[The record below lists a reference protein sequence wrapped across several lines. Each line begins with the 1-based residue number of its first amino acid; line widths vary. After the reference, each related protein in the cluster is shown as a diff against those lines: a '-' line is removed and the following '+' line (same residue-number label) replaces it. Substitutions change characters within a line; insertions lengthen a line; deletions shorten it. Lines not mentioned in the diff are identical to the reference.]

1 MPNELTPVN
10 VFHIGKGNILVVF
23 AGIFEIEG
31 GARQEDKIAI
41 GVLGNRCRVAR
52 HKPIKD
58 LSPARRDPSS
68 KLKLGRTPFNFQSI
82 FGGKPG
88 FEDVELEWANDADEE
103 SGAIGR
109 QEDLG
114 YTFLG

>member
-1 MPNELTPVN
+1 MSFTSEKAISSLCLPVYSRSK
-10 VFHIGKGNILVVF
+10 VLR
-23 AGIFEIEG
+23 
-31 GARQEDKIAI
+31 ARKTKIAI
-41 GVLGNRCRVAR
+41 GVLGNGCRVAR
-52 HKPIKD
+52 HKPIKH
-58 LSPARRDPSS
+58 LSLARRDPSS
-68 KLKLGRTPFNFQSI
+68 KLKLGRTPINFQSV

-114 YTFLG
+114 CTFLG

>member
-41 GVLGNRCRVAR
+41 GVLGNGCRAQT
-52 HKPIKD
+52 D
-58 LSPARRDPSS
+58 QGSF
-68 KLKLGRTPFNFQSI
+68 GRPPRSI
-82 FGGKPG
+82 
-88 FEDVELEWANDADEE
+88 EQIETRATNRLQA
-103 SGAIGR
+103 
-109 QEDLG
+109 
-114 YTFLG
+114 